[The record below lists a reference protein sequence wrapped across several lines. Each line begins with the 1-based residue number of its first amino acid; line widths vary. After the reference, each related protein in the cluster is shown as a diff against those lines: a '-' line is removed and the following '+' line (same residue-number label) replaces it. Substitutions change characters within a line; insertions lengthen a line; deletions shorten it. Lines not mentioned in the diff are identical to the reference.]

1 MVYPRNMCMA
11 TVHKGENDVI
21 IIIII
26 IIIIKAVRG
35 LCDGPILRAE
45 ESYVRF
51 MCGTECDLGQ

>member
-1 MVYPRNMCMA
+1 MA

-21 IIIII
+21 IIIIIIIIVII